1 MAFCQLNIYT
11 GFSSVRLHELT
22 IFFPVVVYQD
32 ITANEAEEV
41 SSQKKCGVIMGYCIS
56 NLYLRVV

>member
-11 GFSSVRLHELT
+11 EFSSVRLHELT
-22 IFFPVVVYQD
+22 IFFSVVVYQD

-41 SSQKKCGVIMGYCIS
+41 SCQKNAALSWDTASVICI
-56 NLYLRVV
+56 